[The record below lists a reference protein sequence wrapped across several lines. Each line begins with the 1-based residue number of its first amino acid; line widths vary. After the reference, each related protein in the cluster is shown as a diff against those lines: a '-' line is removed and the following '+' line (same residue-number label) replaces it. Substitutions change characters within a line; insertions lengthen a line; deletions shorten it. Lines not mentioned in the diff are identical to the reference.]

1 LLVVSNSF
9 TKVVKLWF
17 LGKSDFMFDI
27 TSQFI
32 SFVVM
37 VNYFKLQVVGVYGA
51 TTYTA
56 RHSL

>member
-1 LLVVSNSF
+1 
-9 TKVVKLWF
+9 
-17 LGKSDFMFDI
+17 MFDI